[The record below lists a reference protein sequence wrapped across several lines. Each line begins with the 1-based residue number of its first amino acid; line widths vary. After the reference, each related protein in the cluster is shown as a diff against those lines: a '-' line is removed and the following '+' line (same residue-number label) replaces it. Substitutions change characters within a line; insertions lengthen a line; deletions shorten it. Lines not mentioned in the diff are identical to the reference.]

1 MAKEQILIVDDD
13 SHILKTLGYR
23 LISENFLVTTARNG
37 ESALKNIYKLKP
49 DLIILD
55 LKLPGIDGYE
65 VCRRLKKD
73 RRYKDIPIV
82 MLTARDKPEDK
93 LLGIESRADGYITK
107 PYKIEELL
115 WEIRRQLFLAGR
127 RGMKEE
133 IKT

>member
-1 MAKEQILIVDDD
+1 MAKELILIVDDD
-13 SHILKTLGYR
+13 SHILKTLGHR
-23 LISENFLVTTARNG
+23 LISENFLVTTAHSG

-55 LKLPGIDGYE
+55 LGLPGMDGCE

-107 PYKIEELL
+107 PYQIEELL

-127 RGMKEE
+127 RK
-133 IKT
+133 